1 MATYAFAAPV
11 LDGMTD
17 KYRAFTQALVTS
29 RREEAETSRRA
40 AGLDREQVFLQPTP
54 MGDVAIIVWE
64 TEDFAKVSK
73 WFATDSSDFG
83 AWFRSELQ
91 TFHGFDLAV
100 DAMPA
105 PVLVDEWKDATWTH
119 GLNSWAFAFPVKDEA
134 GWKAFVAELLGARRE
149 EFASTRLAFGVKRAS
164 FFRMET
170 PNGTLAVQYI
180 QGEAGAFPKA
190 AEATATSTEPLYT
203 WWREQMQA
211 VAAVPMFQ
219 GAAPKV
225 EELIDFQ
232 VKVPANA

>member
-11 LDGMTD
+11 LDGLTD

-54 MGDVAIIVWE
+54 MGDVAVIVWE
-64 TEDFAKVSK
+64 TNDFAKVSK
-73 WFATDSSDFG
+73 HFGTDTSDFG
-83 AWFRSELQ
+83 AWFRSSLE
-91 TFHGFDLAV
+91 TFHGFDIAKV
-100 DAMPA
+100 DMPT

-119 GLNSWAFAFPVKDEA
+119 GLDSWAFMFPVKDVA
-134 GWKAFVAELLGARRE
+134 AWKTFVGELLGARRE
-149 EFASTRLAFGVKRAS
+149 EFSSTRLAFGVKRAS
-164 FFRMET
+164 FFQVHT
-170 PNGTLAVQYI
+170 PNGPLAVQYI

-219 GAAPKV
+219 GSTPMV